1 MRKIIPI
8 LFLTLISLSAMAQEK
23 ATKKV
28 KETVTSM
35 KAKAIKGPS
44 MKFEKT
50 HHDFGDISLK
60 EGKVTYEFSF
70 INDGTEPLIIS
81 KAKGS
86 CGCTAPKVPK
96 NRPIM
101 PGESE
106 TVKVVF
112 NPKGKSGKIRKTV
125 TLTHNSAVSGESAE
139 TVITIGGKIVE

>member
-8 LFLTLISLSAMAQEK
+8 LFLTLISLSSMAQEK
-23 ATKKV
+23 TTMKEVLTTMEAKKV
-28 KETVTSM
+28 E
-35 KAKAIKGPS
+35 GPS

-70 INDGTEPLIIS
+70 INDGTEPLIIK

-86 CGCTAPKVPK
+86 CGCTAPKVPR

>member
-8 LFLTLISLSAMAQEK
+8 LFLTFISLTAMAQEK
-23 ATKKV
+23 ANKKAEV
-28 KETVTSM
+28 EETTTVTETV
-35 KAKAIKGPS
+35 KGPM
-44 MKFEKT
+44 MKFEKK

-60 EGKVTYEFSF
+60 GGKVTYEFSF

-86 CGCTAPKVPK
+86 CGCTVPKVPK
-96 NRPIM
+96 HPVM

-112 NPKGKSGKIRKTV
+112 NPKGKSGTIRKSV
-125 TLTHNSAVSGESAE
+125 TLTHNSGVPGESAE
-139 TVITIGGKIVE
+139 TKISIGGKIVQ